1 MKEIYETPVT
11 EVICFDT
18 EDVITT
24 SNLSDITGGSND
36 TPVVK

>member
-11 EVICFDT
+11 EVIRFDT

-24 SNLSDITGGSND
+24 SGLRDITGGGND